1 MRCAKMKTKLDK
13 IQAFLDRNGYQTID
27 NINYFKSFPVVPTP
41 DVPISGTGQYRI
53 CYYIWDEHHIRFY
66 INYSDTS
73 AEWGDFIDEEFLN
86 NPFLVEKHAM
96 NTNHER
102 MKSLY
107 DRYYE

>member
-1 MRCAKMKTKLDK
+1 MKTNLDK
-13 IQAFLDRNGYQTID
+13 IQAFLDRNGYQTTD

-53 CYYIWDEHHIRFY
+53 RYYICDERHIRFY
-66 INYSDTS
+66 VNYSDTS
-73 AEWGDFIDEEFLN
+73 AEWGEFIGEQFLN
-86 NPFLVEKHAM
+86 NPFLLEKHAM
-96 NTNHER
+96 NANYER